1 MLDENLEVKTDLA
14 QDDRNLV
21 LITDL
26 VIAVHELL
34 EVSGFLPVDVEALE

>member
-14 QDDRNLV
+14 QDDSNLV

-26 VIAVHELL
+26 VVAVHELL
-34 EVSGFLPVDVEALE
+34 EVFGLLPVDV